1 MAIFRVDVGGAARLA
16 VGTPEEG
23 PQQLLPVGLS
33 ISGLLAEGAQHLAE
47 VHAAGGDE
55 PVPAGARLLAPVDVQ
70 DVWASGVTYLRSR
83 VARLEESKNDA
94 YDRVYDAER
103 PELFFKSRHDAVRGP
118 GESVGIRADST
129 WDVPEPELTLV
140 IDAHGQLAALTT
152 GNDMSSRSIEGEN
165 TLYLPQAKTY
175 RHSCAIGPCL
185 VLPDEIVDPMD
196 LEIGLRI
203 ERDGAVAFTGS
214 SSTAEMKRNI
224 TELREWLF
232 VANSF
237 PAGVLLMTGT
247 GIIPDAP
254 FTLQAGDTVTISIQG
269 LGSLTN
275 VVEVVGGRTPGGE
288 A

>member
-1 MAIFRVDVGGAARLA
+1 MAIFRIDIAGTARLA
-16 VGTPEEG
+16 VGTVEGG
-23 PQQLLPVGLS
+23 PQQLLPSELTLA
-33 ISGLLAEGAQHLAE
+33 GLLAGGAERLADA
-47 VHAAGGDE
+47 HATGGDE
-55 PVPAGARLLAPVDVQ
+55 PVPAGARILAPVDGQ
-70 DVWASGVTYLRSR
+70 DVWASGVTYFRSR

-118 GESVGIRADST
+118 GQSVGIRADST

-140 IDAHGQLAALTT
+140 IDAHGELAALTI

-175 RHSCAIGPCL
+175 RHSCAVGPCL
-185 VLPDEIVDPMD
+185 VLPGDVDDPMD

-203 ERDGAVAFTGS
+203 EREGALAFTGS
-214 SSTAEMKRNI
+214 SSTAEMKRTI
-224 TELREWLF
+224 TELRQWLT
-232 VANSF
+232 VANTF
-237 PAGVLLMTGT
+237 PAGVMLMTGT

-254 FTLQAGDTVTISIQG
+254 FTLQAGDTVTISIDG

-275 VVEVVGGRTPGGE
+275 VVEVVGGPTPRG
-288 A
+288 AA